1 MKTTTTKKQTT
12 AKKETTKK
20 LAPIAE
26 ETVEIELTEAEKAA
40 IELKKVHGEV
50 YITTVGEIDVVWRK
64 LKRSEYKEAMTTK
77 FSENEDIQYY
87 EKQDFIARQVIL
99 FPEDVEKLIENYAGL
114 SDVIATETLIKTG
127 FGITNT
133 RTV

>member
-1 MKTTTTKKQTT
+1 MKTTSTKKPAVKKET
-12 AKKETTKK
+12 AKK
-20 LAPIAE
+20 
-26 ETVEIELTEAEKAA
+26 VEAVEPAVNIELTEAEKAA
-40 IELKKVHGEV
+40 IELKKTHGEV
-50 YITTVGEIDVVWRK
+50 YITTVGELDVVWRK
-64 LKRSEYKEAMTTK
+64 LKRSEYKEAMTTV

-99 FPEDVEKLIENYAGL
+99 FPKDVEKLIENYAGL

-133 RTV
+133 RTI